1 MAAGRPTDYNEDIAR
16 EVCLR
21 MADGESLRKICSDEN
36 MPDKSTVLRWVA
48 RYEAFRDQYAQA
60 RELSQEAVAEEY
72 FELLDE
78 TPPMKPDGSFDAAAV
93 SWYKNRADGR
103 KWYLSKIAPKKYGDK
118 IQTEHS
124 GSIDLA
130 PKTDEELKA
139 RAAALLGK
147 LKED

>member
-1 MAAGRPTDYNEDIAR
+1 MAGGRPTDYTPEIAK

-21 MADGESLRKICSDEN
+21 MADGESLRKICSDEA

-48 RYEAFRDQYAQA
+48 RHEEFRDQYARA

-78 TPPMKPDGSFDAAAV
+78 MPPMKPDGSFDSAAV
-93 SWYKNRADGR
+93 NWYKNRADGR

-124 GSIDLA
+124 GSLNL
-130 PKTDEELKA
+130 TNLSDEELDRA
-139 RAAALLGK
+139 IAEAAAVKG
-147 LKED
+147 